1 MARLFDDSSLAT
13 AAHILTKGPVAR
25 ADIARS
31 LELSPATLTRLVRPL
46 LSRSL
51 VHETSSGMSPTGMGR
66 PTQLL
71 EVPVDEHSFVG
82 INLTGSDIHV
92 VHTNTHAEI
101 LDALTQP
108 IPSTDVSQC
117 AAEIRHLIS
126 TVAPG
131 ATAAAIS
138 LGGRVDGT
146 VVRSSRFL
154 GWDNIDLAR
163 ELDLTIPLTV
173 INDVSGLTMLELWF
187 GLGRNCEDF
196 LIITVGAGIGHGMV
210 HGLRAVRSPL
220 RGLGM
225 TAHIPLAGA
234 HGVCQYGHIGC
245 ANGALTVP
253 AVISRARSGRAI
265 VDDDGRPASADE
277 LIALAQDG
285 DQASQRAIREF
296 ATNLAVYVQTV
307 ASAALVRD
315 VVLDGEGVCLLET
328 PWADNFQRE
337 LTSFSRPDDPHIR
350 VHQRS
355 GSFDRWAQ
363 GAATAAI
370 VQWLVD
376 STLAQ

>member
-46 LSRSL
+46 VSRSL

-71 EVPVDEHSFVG
+71 EVPADKQTFVG

-108 IPSTDVSQC
+108 IPSTDVSEC
-117 AAEIRHLIS
+117 AAEIRHLIN

-138 LGGRVDGT
+138 LGGQVDGT

-163 ELDLTIPLTV
+163 ELDLAIPLTV

-187 GLGRNCEDF
+187 GLGRECEDF
-196 LIITVGAGIGHGMV
+196 LIVTVGAGIGHGMV

-265 VDDDGRPASADE
+265 VDDDGRPASAGGP
-277 LIALAQDG
+277 LPFGSALPRLTNSSLWLKTVTRP
-285 DQASQRAIREF
+285 ASVPSG
-296 ATNLAVYVQTV
+296 NLPRTLRSMCRQWHQPPSCVMLFWT
-307 ASAALVRD
+307 
-315 VVLDGEGVCLLET
+315 GKVCACWRHRGRT
-328 PWADNFQRE
+328 ISSVN
-337 LTSFSRPDDPHIR
+337 
-350 VHQRS
+350 
-355 GSFDRWAQ
+355 
-363 GAATAAI
+363 
-370 VQWLVD
+370 
-376 STLAQ
+376 

>member
-1 MARLFDDSSLAT
+1 M
-13 AAHILTKGPVAR
+13 
-25 ADIARS
+25 
-31 LELSPATLTRLVRPL
+31 
-46 LSRSL
+46 
-51 VHETSSGMSPTGMGR
+51 
-66 PTQLL
+66 
-71 EVPVDEHSFVG
+71 
-82 INLTGSDIHV
+82 
-92 VHTNTHAEI
+92 
-101 LDALTQP
+101 
-108 IPSTDVSQC
+108 
-117 AAEIRHLIS
+117 
-126 TVAPG
+126 
-131 ATAAAIS
+131 
-138 LGGRVDGT
+138 DGT

-163 ELDLTIPLTV
+163 ELDLAIPLTV

-234 HGVCQYGHIGC
+234 HGVCQYGHVGC